1 MRMGGM
7 RTRGNEDEGGRR
19 AAFLPPFP
27 QRIWTREYPMVGQEY
42 LDRSAEHRGECDVG
56 FQMIRIF

>member
-1 MRMGGM
+1 M